1 MVKRTHKKEM
11 AILKKKLFI
20 GMTIGSAVL
29 VAACGDSATVTDN
42 ASEKSELTLEQVY
55 EKTIERQQE
64 LKSAKATMKIDQTIG
79 VDSEEGAFEMTS
91 TSDFNMDMIID
102 PIQLYLEGTT
112 AMKDSESGEEMEAP
126 MKMYMTQNDGFYI
139 YEETAGSWLKLPQG
153 EYDELMNQAGIQND
167 PSEQLRQLEQFVKDF
182 TFEQNDDEYILTLD
196 TDGEKFKE
204 FALEQ
209 AKASMGGE
217 EQLLGSMD
225 GLNIEDAQY
234 VFIIDK
240 ETFDMSNMKMDMV
253 MTMEEETGK
262 MTINQSATVD
272 YSDFNKIDAITIP
285 QEVIDNAQ
293 VIE

>member
-1 MVKRTHKKEM
+1 M
-11 AILKKKLFI
+11 KKKLFI
-20 GMTIGSAVL
+20 GMTLGSAVL

-64 LKSAKATMKIDQTIG
+64 LKSAKATMKVDQTIG

-126 MKMYMTQNDGFYI
+126 MKMYMTQSDGFYI

>member
-1 MVKRTHKKEM
+1 M
-11 AILKKKLFI
+11 KKKLFI
-20 GMTIGSAVL
+20 GMTLGSAVL

-64 LKSAKATMKIDQTIG
+64 LKSAKATMKVDQTIG

-126 MKMYMTQNDGFYI
+126 MKMYMTQSDGFYI

-262 MTINQSATVD
+262 MTINQSATVN

>member
-1 MVKRTHKKEM
+1 M
-11 AILKKKLFI
+11 KKKLFI
-20 GMTIGSAVL
+20 GMTLGSAVL

-126 MKMYMTQNDGFYI
+126 MKMYMTQSDGFYI

-262 MTINQSATVD
+262 MTINQSATVN

>member
-20 GMTIGSAVL
+20 GMTLGSAVL

-64 LKSAKATMKIDQTIG
+64 LKSAKATMKVDQTIG

-126 MKMYMTQNDGFYI
+126 MKMYMTQSDGFYI

>member
-20 GMTIGSAVL
+20 GMTLGSAVL

-126 MKMYMTQNDGFYI
+126 MKMYMTQSDGFYI

>member
-20 GMTIGSAVL
+20 GMTLGSAVL

-126 MKMYMTQNDGFYI
+126 MKMYMTQSDGFYI

-225 GLNIEDAQY
+225 GLDIEDAQY

>member
-20 GMTIGSAVL
+20 GMTLGSAVL

-64 LKSAKATMKIDQTIG
+64 LKSAKATMKVDQTIG

-126 MKMYMTQNDGFYI
+126 MKMYMTQSDGFYI

-285 QEVIDNAQ
+285 QEVIDNVQ

>member
-1 MVKRTHKKEM
+1 M
-11 AILKKKLFI
+11 KKKLFI
-20 GMTIGSAVL
+20 GMTLGSAVL

-126 MKMYMTQNDGFYI
+126 MKMYMTQSDGFYI

>member
-20 GMTIGSAVL
+20 GMTLGSAVL

-79 VDSEEGAFEMTS
+79 VDSEEGAFEMIS

-126 MKMYMTQNDGFYI
+126 MKMYMTQSDGFYI

>member
-182 TFEQNDDEYILTLD
+182 TFEQNNDEYILTLD

>member
-1 MVKRTHKKEM
+1 M
-11 AILKKKLFI
+11 KKKLFI
-20 GMTIGSAVL
+20 GMTLGSAVL

-126 MKMYMTQNDGFYI
+126 MKMYMTQSDGFYI

-153 EYDELMNQAGIQND
+153 EYDELINQAGIQND

>member
-20 GMTIGSAVL
+20 GMTLGSAVL

-126 MKMYMTQNDGFYI
+126 MKMYMTQSDGFYI

-285 QEVIDNAQ
+285 QEVIDNVQ